1 MLALKILEKYILI
14 YVYCSQIREHLC
26 IFAKPFMEIIFK
38 KPYLS
43 DLYQGI
49 VKPYKEYKSNPKL
62 VKQFINKINTLKS
75 VTRIEQLYQIKSLQY
90 EKKEGDLKGISA
102 VYVNKQYRILFTEV
116 ASTSDGLKID
126 VLEIEDLSKH
136 YEK

>member
-1 MLALKILEKYILI
+1 M
-14 YVYCSQIREHLC
+14 
-26 IFAKPFMEIIFK
+26 MEIIFK

-49 VKPYKEYKSNPKL
+49 VKPHKEYKSNPQL
-62 VKQFINKINTLKS
+62 VKQYVQKINMLKS
-75 VTRIEQLYQIKSLQY
+75 VTRIEQLYQIKSLHY
-90 EKKEGDLKGISA
+90 EKKEGDLKGVSA
-102 VYVNKQYRILFTEV
+102 VYVNKQYRILFNEV
-116 ASTSDGLKID
+116 ASASGDLTID